1 MTHTAHTMPGD
12 VFESLVQALLD
23 FHGEDWVSDKAA
35 NKKFAAG
42 TVSVLAETEG
52 VHLIG
57 DPEKGDD
64 GQHFNLWVDL
74 PVEDLL
80 VADDIAFA
88 IFAELSEDV
97 FICARAV
104 EEKGVRYR
112 FITGSEKDGHLGSL
126 HLTGPHAMEFVN
138 LHRLRRERGTQYSA

>member
-1 MTHTAHTMPGD
+1 MTFEAHPMPNA
-12 VFESLVQALLD
+12 VFDTLVEALLD
-23 FHGEDWVSDKAA
+23 VYGTEWISDGKA

-42 TVSVLAETEG
+42 TESVLAETEG

-57 DPEKGDD
+57 EPEKEDN

-80 VADDIAFA
+80 VADDIAFV
-88 IFAELSEDV
+88 IFAALSEDI
-97 FICARAV
+97 FICARSV

-112 FITGSEKDGHLGSL
+112 FITGSEEDGHIGSL

-138 LHRLRRERGTQYSA
+138 LHRLRRERGTEYHA